1 MASCLGLYIEG
12 NLIKYAKVSKEKDT
26 KKVEAF
32 GIKFCERLEEGGK
45 QIIDETYSYKIPV
58 CINLSEENYQYF
70 SMFAL
75 LSQKDLDKAIKT
87 EFDTFCADKG
97 YNPNV
102 FETRYAVVNEREN
115 EERLKVIFVAENKI
129 ELNKQVQLL
138 QNYRLS
144 GAYPLPITTLLNKDK
159 SKKNCLIVNIEE
171 KTTITTILNNKI

>member
-1 MASCLGLYIEG
+1 MKHTV
-12 NLIKYAKVSKEKDT
+12 IKYQYVLIYL
-26 KKVEAF
+26 KK
-32 GIKFCERLEEGGK
+32 ITNTL
-45 QIIDETYSYKIPV
+45 D
-58 CINLSEENYQYF
+58 
-70 SMFAL
+70 MFAL

-87 EFDTFCADKG
+87 EFESFCADKG

-144 GAYPLPITTLLNKDK
+144 GAYPLPIA
-159 SKKNCLIVNIEE
+159 
-171 KTTITTILNNKI
+171 ITTTFKQKIKAKKIV

>member
-32 GIKFCERLEEGGK
+32 GIKFCERLEEGVK

-129 ELNKQVQLL
+129 ELNNSHVF
-138 QNYRLS
+138 
-144 GAYPLPITTLLNKDK
+144 
-159 SKKNCLIVNIEE
+159 
-171 KTTITTILNNKI
+171 